1 MEFVKREPA
10 LRSHGQTPRPFSA
23 PTEGGLDNGVSE
35 EARDSK
41 GVHFRR
47 FQLLI
52 YRFRRLRFPRI
63 HDVLTSFPGHPSLR
77 RSPRLLPIICQWT
90 YIAPELRL
98 FQSDERSES
107 KYGFWGVL
115 ARKAR
120 SILEDDS
127 VSQQLNDHSKNQF
140 QMLHTSADSQ
150 FNQPNLS
157 KGNIRKSENLSSSLN
172 QIGGTIKSALE
183 EGLMIVESRAA
194 DIIQETKKIQIRRK
208 SASSRDQIDF
218 AATENLSENLSDQ
231 ENPLKASRNLANAM
245 AAKAKLHL
253 RELKTVKAELAFAKE
268 RCDQLVEENKHLRES
283 REKEDHTQDDDLIRL
298 QLETLLAEKGRLAQ
312 ENSLYARE
320 NRFLREI
327 VEYHNLT
334 MQDVVHLDD
343 GIEDIADDGTIHIS
357 LPYSSHSASEVISP
371 AISTP
376 HTPPDSSNS
385 PNSDVQP
392 DSSSP
397 AAAPAPREDANELRS
412 SSSPKSELPH
422 LILKLERA
430 D

>member
-1 MEFVKREPA
+1 MAYRRRHGTRRASTFEDFSSSFTASGDCDSPA
-10 LRSHGQTPRPFSA
+10 STPSSPASQAIRAPAAHQDSSRLSANGDSLRQSSAFSNQD
-23 PTEGGLDNGVSE
+23 P
-35 EARDSK
+35 
-41 GVHFRR
+41 VHHEYSFRR
-47 FQLLI
+47 
-52 YRFRRLRFPRI
+52 
-63 HDVLTSFPGHPSLR
+63 T
-77 RSPRLLPIICQWT
+77 T
-90 YIAPELRL
+90 
-98 FQSDERSES
+98 DERSES

-127 VSQQLNDHSKNQF
+127 VSQQFNDHSKNEF
-140 QMLHTSADSQ
+140 QMLHTSTDSQ
-150 FNQPNLS
+150 FNQPNLA
-157 KGNIRKSENLSSSLN
+157 KGSIRKSENLSSSLN

-194 DIIQETKKIQIRRK
+194 DIIQETEKIQIRRK

-218 AATENLSENLSDQ
+218 AATENFSENLSDQ
-231 ENPLKASRNLANAM
+231 ENSLKASRNLANAM
-245 AAKAKLHL
+245 AAKAKLLL

-283 REKEDHTQDDDLIRL
+283 REKGDHTQDDDLIRL
-298 QLETLLAEKGRLAQ
+298 QLETLLAEKARLAQ
-312 ENSLYARE
+312 ENSIYTRE

-343 GIEDIADDGTIHIS
+343 RIEDNADDGAIHIS

-371 AISTP
+371 AISCP
-376 HTPPDSSNS
+376 HAPPDSPSS
-385 PNSDVQP
+385 VVQP

-397 AAAPAPREDANELRS
+397 AAAPAPREDANEIRS
-412 SSSPKSELPH
+412 SSSPKSELP
-422 LILKLERA
+422 LLQLKLERA